1 MDILISGGSGF
12 LGSAFSE
19 AIIKRYQKDDNMEQ
33 VTWLR
38 RDSKKEHSTDIKMMK
53 YDELE

>member
-19 AIIKRYQKDDNMEQ
+19 AIIKRYQKED
-33 VTWLR
+33 
-38 RDSKKEHSTDIKMMK
+38 KKARLTG
-53 YDELE
+53 